1 MEEHGKLI
9 DQGANARNILEAT
22 KMRQELRAWKEEDIH
37 NQDKKQSAEEFRT
50 IMSWLQMNDSDQ
62 ISIFEST

>member
-9 DQGANARNILEAT
+9 DQGANALNISEAT
-22 KMRQELRAWKEEDIH
+22 KMRQELRAWKEEDIQ

-50 IMSWLQMNDSDQ
+50 IMSWLQMNDSVQ